1 VKVTAIQTAIANLH
15 HLHEEAPLQWN
26 PLRRKL
32 GIILDSKWAGP
43 VPIYSYL
50 IKHPE
55 GLFVVYTGDNSPAD
69 RYERNVDGPVSTGPG
84 GRSSLPRFSAS
95 LPSGS

>member
-1 VKVTAIQTAIANLH
+1 MAHSEQGRANVKVTAIQTGTANLH

-32 GIILDSKWAGP
+32 GILRDTQWVGP

-50 IKHPE
+50 IEHPE
-55 GLFVVYTGDNSPAD
+55 GLFVVDTGDNSRKDYMPKTNA
-69 RYERNVDGPVSTGPG
+69 
-84 GRSSLPRFSAS
+84 
-95 LPSGS
+95 